1 MAKHA
6 YTMPGKCWAV
16 LTLARLH
23 GDTLAAIGAAGLS
36 MLALAGFLHPEHLH
50 NPFGVQAQHT
60 QPQHIRTMSP
70 QHRAGAV
77 LALSSSWRAGA

>member
-1 MAKHA
+1 MAERA
-6 YTMPGKCWAV
+6 YTMLSKCWAV

-50 NPFGVQAQHT
+50 HPSGGVAIHAHHYSSPHT
-60 QPQHIRTMSP
+60 VLVAS
-70 QHRAGAV
+70 AAVGAEV
-77 LALSSSWRAGA
+77 MQ